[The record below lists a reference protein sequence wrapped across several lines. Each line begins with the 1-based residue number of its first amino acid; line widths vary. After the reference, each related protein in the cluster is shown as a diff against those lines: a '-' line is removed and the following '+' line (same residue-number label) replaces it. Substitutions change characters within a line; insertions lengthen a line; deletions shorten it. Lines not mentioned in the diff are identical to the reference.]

1 MVDLFTTQRGRR
13 GGGRDGCGG
22 LHRGFCFKILLRQSL
37 VGIFPIRLS
46 SKHTEDL
53 GAFLEGSQ
61 PPWVMAL
68 SSTQGTQEA
77 REDKTLWSTI
87 VAHFFLRTLDW
98 QRRPSWTFLS
108 TRSPPLLLA
117 FLHKWQM
124 GFQLFFIFIWPSFYS
139 RGFCNGLRLHV
150 KFFFCRMGLFTFSRG
165 LPSTPSA
172 LYLFSPGHVV
182 YTGKA
187 LDLAGRLSYPGLFD
201 FTWILER
208 SVASLI

>member
-87 VAHFFLRTLDW
+87 VAHFSPGPWTGNGAHLGPFC
-98 QRRPSWTFLS
+98 QPGRRLCCWPSYTNGKWASSFFFFLS
-108 TRSPPLLLA
+108 
-117 FLHKWQM
+117 
-124 GFQLFFIFIWPSFYS
+124 
-139 RGFCNGLRLHV
+139 GL
-150 KFFFCRMGLFTFSRG
+150 LFTHG
-165 LPSTPSA
+165 VSA
-172 LYLFSPGHVV
+172 TAYA
-182 YTGKA
+182 YT
-187 LDLAGRLSYPGLFD
+187 
-201 FTWILER
+201 
-208 SVASLI
+208 

>member
-1 MVDLFTTQRGRR
+1 MVVVGY
-13 GGGRDGCGG
+13 
-22 LHRGFCFKILLRQSL
+22 HRGFCFKILLRQSL

-87 VAHFFLRTLDW
+87 VAHFFPRTLDW

-124 GFQLFFIFIWPSFYS
+124 GFQLFFFFFIWPSFYS
-139 RGFCNGLRLHV
+139 RGFCSGLRLHV

-172 LYLFSPGHVV
+172 LYLFTWPC
-182 YTGKA
+182 
-187 LDLAGRLSYPGLFD
+187 RLHRKGPWLGGPLVLSWPFD